1 MRERACCKRP
11 GEGGQAQ
18 GAASIGR
25 DGSAQELTGTQ
36 SSQLFYILFA
46 KAQPPTTRPAASGA
60 TGHDWWH
67 LPSDSKHASL
77 DDVPVG
83 VDVAD
88 EDVVSVALLVDEHV
102 DELINA
108 TEASEP
114 SGTQLG
120 FFVCV

>member
-1 MRERACCKRP
+1 MLAANAPVKVDKPKVPHQLAGMAALKNLRARK
-11 GEGGQAQ
+11 
-18 GAASIGR
+18 AAS
-25 DGSAQELTGTQ
+25 
-36 SSQLFYILFA
+36 SSTSSLP
-46 KAQPPTTRPAASGA
+46 KHKPPTTRPAASGA

-120 FFVCV
+120 IFVCV